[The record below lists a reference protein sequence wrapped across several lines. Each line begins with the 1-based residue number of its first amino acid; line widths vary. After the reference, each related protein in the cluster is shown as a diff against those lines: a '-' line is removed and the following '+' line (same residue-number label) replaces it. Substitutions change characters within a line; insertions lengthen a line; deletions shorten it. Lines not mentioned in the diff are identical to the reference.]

1 MKLQPLQDIDYDYG
15 LFALP
20 EKTTRKPRPYRPPSR
35 GSIKLILHHADPR
48 K

>member
-15 LFALP
+15 LFTLP
-20 EKTTRKPRPYRPPSR
+20 GKTTREPRSSPSR
-35 GSIKLILHHADPR
+35 GSIKLILHHTDPQ